1 MSFEQPSAS
10 QPIDLEARRDRQL
23 IERIAG
29 GNDDAFRDLFRRYGP
44 ATVGIA
50 QRLIGSRE
58 LAEETAQEVFLSIWR
73 RPASYDAAR
82 GSVRSWILA
91 QAHHRA
97 VDVVRREESHRKR
110 VDRVPPEPTEEPGA
124 DHVVEERWLDE
135 RRGEV
140 RHALEALPED
150 QRRVI
155 EATFFE
161 GRTHRDA
168 AAYLGVPLG
177 TVKSRTLTAMRR
189 LRDTLGGGEA

>member
-1 MSFEQPSAS
+1 MPSE
-10 QPIDLEARRDRQL
+10 PI
-23 IERIAG
+23 
-29 GNDDAFRDLFRRYGP
+29 
-44 ATVGIA
+44 
-50 QRLIGSRE
+50 
-58 LAEETAQEVFLSIWR
+58 
-73 RPASYDAAR
+73 
-82 GSVRSWILA
+82 
-91 QAHHRA
+91 
-97 VDVVRREESHRKR
+97 
-110 VDRVPPEPTEEPGA
+110 EEPGA
-124 DHVVEERWLDE
+124 DHVVEERWLAA

-189 LRDTLGGGEA
+189 LRDALGGGEA